1 MEKMTRYFVKYI
13 YIGFV
18 FQLTAQLEKEV
29 ASHKKM
35 EEELRNVAE
44 KRDAITHWEKEI
56 KDIIQMVC
64 DEKDARG
71 FLQALAEKMR
81 DELETLKVS
90 GIAGGAMVCIP

>member
-1 MEKMTRYFVKYI
+1 
-13 YIGFV
+13 
-18 FQLTAQLEKEV
+18 
-29 ASHKKM
+29 M

-81 DELETLKVS
+81 DELEALKVS
-90 GIAGGAMVCIP
+90 GIAGGAMVCCFIP